1 MPDKILIAYASRGG
15 STASIAHAIAE
26 TLIECGIM
34 VDVYPMQ
41 DIHDI
46 SPYSAV
52 IAGSAIQKSRW
63 LPEAMHFMKQ
73 YQTELAQKP
82 FATFLVCLA
91 LAVKD
96 QQRQIQAQKQASN
109 WLQPIRD
116 LVNPLSEGMFA
127 GVLDLSK
134 IPIVYRILFR
144 VVIAL
149 GFFAEGDYRDWD
161 AIRQWATTLS
171 EKLLM
176 NASPIL

>member
-1 MPDKILIAYASRGG
+1 MPDKILIAYASRAG
-15 STASIAHAIAE
+15 STASIAHAIGK
-26 TLIECGIM
+26 TLTDCGIL

-46 SPYSAV
+46 SPYRAV
-52 IAGSAIQKSRW
+52 IAGSAVQKSKW

-73 YQTELAQKP
+73 HQTELAQKP

-96 QQRQIQAQKQASN
+96 PQRQIQAQKQASN
-109 WLQPIRD
+109 WLQPVRD
-116 LVNPLSEGMFA
+116 LVTPLSEGMFA

-134 IPIVYRILFR
+134 IPIGYRILFR
-144 VVIAL
+144 MVIAL

-161 AIRQWATTLS
+161 AIAQWATTLP
-171 EKLLM
+171 EKLL
-176 NASPIL
+176 ATTTHTL